1 MPKRATIVLAGGSA
15 RRFQTHN
22 KPWQDKALAEL
33 HGKSLLVHV
42 IQGLRDIVDEV
53 AVCINTKDRQTTY
66 AKALEPY
73 DVGDVK
79 FVLDQENS
87 PVKGPLLAIQSG
99 LEAVSAPYCLTIPV
113 DMPFLKPEVAYYM
126 FNAVTGFDV
135 AVPMWPDGKLE
146 TLMAVLKRETC
157 LEITKT
163 LLSLNESRANTI
175 FRGASSLLLVSPLKE
190 IKKLDPDLK
199 SFININTQEDLNI
212 LPTRSTRGTNKENQL
227 MEREVGFSSLH
238 VLRKGQNALKSRS
251 YSEAVQAF
259 TECATKFG
267 DAPFWAG
274 VSNQKIGET
283 ILAEAGLNS
292 PTKDSALAKK
302 HAKQCFIL
310 AAKNFENEAKLYEKK
325 KCKTLAERALT
336 DKKAC
341 KTKAENVDS

>member
-1 MPKRATIVLAGGSA
+1 MPKRAAIVLAGGSA

-33 HGKSLLVHV
+33 DGKPLLVQV
-42 IQGLRDIVDEV
+42 IQTLRGIVDEV
-53 AVCINTKDRQTTY
+53 AVCISTKDRQTTY

-87 PVKGPLLAIQSG
+87 PVKGPLLAIKSG
-99 LEAVSAPYCLTIPV
+99 LDAVSAPYCLIVPV
-113 DMPFLKPEVAYYM
+113 DMPFLTLEVAEFL
-126 FNAVTGFDV
+126 FNAATGFDV

-146 TLMAVLKRETC
+146 TLLAVLKRETC

-163 LLSLNESRANTI
+163 LLALNESRTDTI
-175 FRGASSLLLVSPLKE
+175 FRSVSSLLLVSPLKE
-190 IKKLDPDLK
+190 IKKLDPELK

-212 LPTRSTRGTNKENQL
+212 LPKRSTRGTNKENQL

-238 VLRKGQNALKSRS
+238 VLRKGQNALKNRS

-267 DAPFWAG
+267 DALFWAG
-274 VSNQKIGET
+274 VSNQKIAET
-283 ILAEAGLNS
+283 KLAEAELNS
-292 PTKDSALAKK
+292 PTKDSVLAKR
-302 HAKQCFIL
+302 HAKQRFIL
-310 AAKNFENEAKLYEKK
+310 AAKNFETEAKSYEKK

-336 DKKAC
+336 DKKTC